1 MLLIRNIYKYH
12 NSIIILRGIN
22 MNAIE
27 ITIISIVLMIG
38 LGYFLKRIDF
48 LSEKDID
55 PLNKI
60 VMYIL
65 MPCMIFSALYSADM
79 SLLPTLGILPFVIL
93 TASIG
98 SGVIAYIILKRLH
111 YDDKKI
117 WSVLVTVMIANT
129 AFMGYPVN
137 LGVYGHPGFL
147 RAIFCDLATTCMFL
161 LLSFVLV
168 LKFGGTVKRAF
179 REILLFPPLWAVV
192 LGISFNLLNIPIG
205 PVLDK
210 TVNYLADGAI
220 PLIMISL
227 GLSIELGGLARSKAM
242 VIFTSII
249 KLGVFPLIALIV
261 VSLLGLTGLQH
272 DVGIIEA
279 AMPSGM
285 LSLLLA
291 ITYKLDYELTSD
303 CILINTVISLITL
316 PIIMTFL

>member
-1 MLLIRNIYKYH
+1 
-12 NSIIILRGIN
+12 

-98 SGVIAYIILKRLH
+98 SGVISYIVLKRLH

-242 VIFTSII
+242 VIFTSIV

-316 PIIMTFL
+316 PFIMTLL

>member
-1 MLLIRNIYKYH
+1 
-12 NSIIILRGIN
+12 

-98 SGVIAYIILKRLH
+98 SGVISYIVLKRLH

-242 VIFTSII
+242 VIFTSIV

-316 PIIMTFL
+316 TIIMTLL

>member
-1 MLLIRNIYKYH
+1 
-12 NSIIILRGIN
+12 

-98 SGVIAYIILKRLH
+98 SGVISYIVLKRLH

-179 REILLFPPLWAVV
+179 REILLFPPFWAVV

-242 VIFTSII
+242 VIFTSIV

-316 PIIMTFL
+316 PIIMTLL

>member
-1 MLLIRNIYKYH
+1 
-12 NSIIILRGIN
+12 

-98 SGVIAYIILKRLH
+98 SGVISYIVLKRLH

-161 LLSFVLV
+161 LLSFVHV

-242 VIFTSII
+242 VIFTSIV

-316 PIIMTFL
+316 PIIMTLL